1 MTLHAI
7 VFNYLII
14 APHVLLAA
22 VLAVLV
28 HRRLLREFPAFSLYV
43 VSELVQF
50 VVLLTLLRL
59 PSVSAST
66 YAVGYSVGLA
76 TSTVLRFGVVYEII
90 GHILKNYPFYGKA
103 GKALF
108 RWGAGA
114 LLLIGALLAAYAGGN
129 DFHPLMFVVNVL
141 DRAASILQ
149 CGLLMILLAFA
160 AYIRLPWR
168 SGTFGIA
175 LGLGVFASV
184 ELANAAI
191 RTHVGYVYS
200 TYLDYLTMATYHACV
215 LIWIYYLWV
224 PERVPAQNTQKLPE
238 QDLEAWNRELQRL
251 IQQ

>member
-1 MTLHAI
+1 MALHTV

-22 VLAVLV
+22 ILVLLIR
-28 HRRLLREFPAFSLYV
+28 RRLVREFPAFFLYV
-43 VSELVQF
+43 VSELLQF
-50 VVLLTLLRL
+50 LVLFTLLRL
-59 PSVSAST
+59 PSVSGPT
-66 YAVGYSVGLA
+66 YAIGYSVGLA
-76 TSTVLRFGVVYEII
+76 VSTALRFAVLYEII
-90 GHILKNYPFYGKA
+90 SHILRNHVSSANTWKSILHWTAA
-103 GKALF
+103 G
-108 RWGAGA
+108 
-114 LLLIGALLAAYAGGN
+114 LLLTGALLAAYAGGN
-129 DFHPLMFVVNVL
+129 DFYPLLFVVNVL

-149 CGLLMILLAFA
+149 CGLLITLLAFA

-168 SGTFGIA
+168 SNTFGIA
-175 LGLGVFASV
+175 LGLGILASV

-191 RTHVGYVYS
+191 RTYVGFAYS

-224 PERVPAQNTQKLPE
+224 PERVPVQTQKLPE